1 MGMRITRDDMQWA
14 ASQGLITPRQAD
26 DVWRAL
32 EARLAGQIDT
42 SATTPASPVQ
52 APTRARFDAAH
63 VAYYFGAL
71 LVIGAMGWLMTTAWE
86 ELGGGGVFVIATI
99 YAVCFWLAGRTL
111 WDRNGLIIPGGLL
124 FTMSVCMTPLAV
136 YGLERMLNL
145 WPTNDP
151 GIYRGFHVWVKSG
164 WLMMEA
170 ATIVAGLIALRFRRF
185 PFLTAPIAFSL
196 WYMSMDLTPLVFG
209 DADHSWRN
217 REWVSMMFGFAML
230 LASYLVDLRGTVE
243 EDFAFWGYLFG
254 LMAFWGGLSLMD
266 SGDELSKLGYAFV
279 NVKLI
284 TLSVFLRQRSFI
296 VFGSL
301 GVMGYTGHLAY
312 RVFENSL
319 LFPFV
324 VTIAGLLVIYLGVVY
339 QRHRSSFEA
348 YMRSSL
354 PDSLRQLVPVR
365 ARASY

>member
-14 ASQGLITPRQAD
+14 ASQGLMTPRQAD

-124 FTMSVCMTPLAV
+124 FTMSVCMAPLAV

-209 DADHSWRN
+209 DADYSWHN

-296 VFGSL
+296 VAS
-301 GVMGYTGHLAY
+301 
-312 RVFENSL
+312 EPQSKL
-319 LFPFV
+319 L
-324 VTIAGLLVIYLGVVY
+324 
-339 QRHRSSFEA
+339 
-348 YMRSSL
+348 
-354 PDSLRQLVPVR
+354 
-365 ARASY
+365 

>member
-1 MGMRITRDDMQWA
+1 M
-14 ASQGLITPRQAD
+14 
-26 DVWRAL
+26 
-32 EARLAGQIDT
+32 
-42 SATTPASPVQ
+42 Q
-52 APTRARFDAAH
+52 APARARFDAAH

-71 LVIGAMGWLMTTAWE
+71 LVIGAMGWFMSTAWE
-86 ELGGGGVFVIATI
+86 ALGGGGIFVIAAT
-99 YAVCFWLAGRTL
+99 YAVCFWLAGQTL

-124 FTMSVCMTPLAV
+124 FTMAVCMTPLAV

-151 GIYRGFHVWVKSG
+151 GTYRGFHEWVKSG
-164 WLMMEA
+164 WLMMEV
-170 ATIVAGLIALRFRRF
+170 ATIVAGIIALRFRRF
-185 PFLTAPIAFSL
+185 PFLTAPIAFAL

-209 DADHSWRN
+209 ATDYSWRN
-217 REWVSMMFGFAML
+217 REWVSMMFGLAML
-230 LASYLVDLRGTVE
+230 LASYLVDLRGTVD

-266 SGDELSKLGYAFV
+266 SGGELSKLGYAFV

-284 TLSVFLRQRSFI
+284 ALSVFLRQRSFI

-324 VTIAGLLVIYLGVVY
+324 LTIIGLLVMYLGVLY
-339 QRHRSSFEA
+339 QRNRGAFEA
-348 YMRSSL
+348 YTRNSL
-354 PDSLRQLVPVR
+354 PASFRQMVPMR